1 MKRKWFRYGICLG
14 ALLLTAVILS
24 FPSQCLSLS
33 LQGLQLW
40 FTKMIPA
47 LFPFM
52 VLSGIIIRMDLIS
65 LFVRPLTPL
74 LGKLYQVRPP
84 LVYGMVIGFLCGFP
98 MGAHTAAE
106 LYRTQKI
113 SKEEAS
119 FLLAFCNNIGPVYF
133 LSFALP
139 TIGIRRR
146 LLPFGIMYLLPLI
159 YGLVLR
165 YSRYR
170 QLPSYSDSGQE
181 NSPSASPA
189 CFLLSLEAAIDQSLQ
204 NITKLG
210 GYMILFNLLFILPQ
224 LAVSHMPLPVSRQ
237 NTLFACLC
245 CLLEITGGIS
255 LCGSKLPLFVLTI
268 LPFGGLSC
276 IAQTGSMLGG
286 TDLSLTEYVKHKLIL
301 TAFTFFFYVLA
312 AFLSWL
318 P

>member
-1 MKRKWFRYGICLG
+1 MVYKNDPGSVSLYGSFRHHYPYESDF
-14 ALLLTAVILS
+14 S
-24 FPSQCLSLS
+24 FCPSSYS
-33 LQGLQLW
+33 PSG
-40 FTKMIPA
+40 KA
-47 LFPFM
+47 
-52 VLSGIIIRMDLIS
+52 LSGTAASCLWHGNR
-65 LFVRPLTPL
+65 LFVW
-74 LGKLYQVRPP
+74 
-84 LVYGMVIGFLCGFP
+84 ISH
-98 MGAHTAAE
+98 GAHTAAE

-139 TIGIRRR
+139 TIGSRRR

-170 QLPSYSDSGQE
+170 KLPSYSDSGQE

-224 LAVSHMPLPVSRQ
+224 LAVFHIPMPVSRQ

>member
-1 MKRKWFRYGICLG
+1 MKRKWFRYSICLG

-52 VLSGIIIRMDLIS
+52 VLSGIIIRMNLIS
-65 LFVRPLTPL
+65 LFARPLTPL

-133 LSFALP
+133 
-139 TIGIRRR
+139 
-146 LLPFGIMYLLPLI
+146 
-159 YGLVLR
+159 
-165 YSRYR
+165 
-170 QLPSYSDSGQE
+170 
-181 NSPSASPA
+181 
-189 CFLLSLEAAIDQSLQ
+189 
-204 NITKLG
+204 
-210 GYMILFNLLFILPQ
+210 
-224 LAVSHMPLPVSRQ
+224 
-237 NTLFACLC
+237 
-245 CLLEITGGIS
+245 
-255 LCGSKLPLFVLTI
+255 
-268 LPFGGLSC
+268 
-276 IAQTGSMLGG
+276 
-286 TDLSLTEYVKHKLIL
+286 
-301 TAFTFFFYVLA
+301 
-312 AFLSWL
+312 
-318 P
+318 